1 LQPTPSDH
9 ALAGRLA
16 TEAGRL
22 LVSAREDLVAS
33 GAGPWQI
40 ESHGDRIAHEFLV
53 DELKRHRPDDGLLS
67 EEGHDDR
74 KRLERAR
81 TWIVDPLDGSS
92 DYRYPSSV
100 EFAVHV
106 ALTVHGQAEA
116 GAVSFPALG
125 ETYSTLPAP
134 PHPPDAER
142 ERPLVVVGR
151 SRANIDGYRVGSH
164 LGADVVA
171 AGSAGV
177 KAMLVV
183 RGDADAYVHAGG
195 LYEWDV
201 CAPAVVAAAAGLHVS
216 DAFGDEL
223 VFNRS
228 DPWSKGIIVC
238 RNELAEQILEAL

>member
-1 LQPTPSDH
+1 MSTRS
-9 ALAGRLA
+9 
-16 TEAGRL
+16 
-22 LVSAREDLVAS
+22 DLVAA

-40 ESHGDRIAHEFLV
+40 ESNGDRVAHEFLV
-53 DELKRHRPDDGLLS
+53 DELKRHRPDDGVLS

-92 DYRYPSSV
+92 EYRYPNSV

-106 ALTVHGQAEA
+106 ALTVNGRAEA
-116 GAVSFPALG
+116 GAVSLPAMG

-134 PHPPDAER
+134 PHPRDSGR
-142 ERPLVVVGR
+142 ERPLVLVGR
-151 SRANIDGYRVGSH
+151 SRANIDGRRLASH
-164 LGADVVA
+164 LGADVA
-171 AGSAGV
+171 ATGSAGV

-201 CAPAVVAAAAGLHVS
+201 CAPAVVAQAAGLYVS
-216 DAFGDEL
+216 DALGDDL

-238 RNELAEQILEAL
+238 RRDLAQPILEAL